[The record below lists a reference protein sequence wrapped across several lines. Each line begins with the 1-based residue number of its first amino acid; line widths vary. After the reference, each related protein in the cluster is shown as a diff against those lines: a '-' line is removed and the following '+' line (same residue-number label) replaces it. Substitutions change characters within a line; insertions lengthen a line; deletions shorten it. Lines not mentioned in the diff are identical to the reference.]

1 LAELYRVLQVEKANA
16 AKRKATAADQ
26 STPVSHA
33 KRQRGADIKFSTTAT
48 APSGLTTAHASSLLS
63 EAPASKKPIAKGS
76 TAEDQ
81 SRESL
86 LSGRGNEDSIAE
98 ANPIADGRGDNPSS
112 TSKDASSSAKQ
123 IVDAAAPAPSS
134 PDPFFY
140 LLKPSTTGTAKVLIP
155 MDASQTLTES
165 LSTRVV
171 LEFPTI
177 YILHRSPDEL
187 TSSKSENKEQ
197 YITEEIY
204 LASQRAR
211 EAKEVAKVSSNQ
223 SSSKGGAPGAGRDV
237 LDSRSSAEANAHRSA
252 TGANATMPMSAEQRA
267 SKNAASQVDDAQRAR
282 QEAAAKDPNKILEM
296 LRRDLSGMM

>member
-1 LAELYRVLQVEKANA
+1 
-16 AKRKATAADQ
+16 
-26 STPVSHA
+26 
-33 KRQRGADIKFSTTAT
+33 
-48 APSGLTTAHASSLLS
+48 
-63 EAPASKKPIAKGS
+63 
-76 TAEDQ
+76 
-81 SRESL
+81 
-86 LSGRGNEDSIAE
+86 
-98 ANPIADGRGDNPSS
+98 
-112 TSKDASSSAKQ
+112 
-123 IVDAAAPAPSS
+123 VDAAASTPSS